1 MNITKNRHNLKLGIL
16 FALISAASG
25 ACMNAFVKELGNS
38 TSTTILIFF
47 RFMFSF
53 CCLIPW
59 IIKDKNFSL
68 RVDKPANYAIR
79 IVCAL
84 LALTCVF
91 SAVKRTS
98 LTTVLLLSN
107 TAPLFIPVFAAI
119 LYKIKTRVSIYLS
132 IIVGFF
138 GVAIVLHPTGSVSIS
153 SGEIFAILAGIM
165 AAMAMLQVR
174 ILSKTSTT
182 IQILFYYYG
191 VSAIVTGIA
200 AIFQWNWPDNY
211 YQWIIL
217 ILVGI
222 TGTIYQVCITL
233 AVSSAPARIIT
244 PLTFTSVI
252 WGGTIEYLIWN
263 KQPDIYTIA
272 GFLIIITS
280 IIFVVYLGNKHIIP
294 KK

>member
-1 MNITKNRHNLKLGIL
+1 
-16 FALISAASG
+16 
-25 ACMNAFVKELGNS
+25 MNAFVKELGDS
-38 TSTTILIFF
+38 TSTTILVFF
-47 RFMFSF
+47 RFIFSF

-138 GVAIVLHPTGSVSIS
+138 GVAIVLHPTGTVSIS
-153 SGEIFAILAGIM
+153 SGEIFAILAGIL

-191 VSAIVTGIA
+191 VSAIATGIA
-200 AIFQWNWPDNY
+200 AVFQWNWPDNY
-211 YQWIIL
+211 YQWMIL

-222 TGTIYQVCITL
+222 TGTIYQVCITI

-252 WGGTIEYLIWN
+252 WGGTIEYFIWN
-263 KQPDIYTIA
+263 KQPGIFTIL
-272 GFLIIITS
+272 GFVIIITS